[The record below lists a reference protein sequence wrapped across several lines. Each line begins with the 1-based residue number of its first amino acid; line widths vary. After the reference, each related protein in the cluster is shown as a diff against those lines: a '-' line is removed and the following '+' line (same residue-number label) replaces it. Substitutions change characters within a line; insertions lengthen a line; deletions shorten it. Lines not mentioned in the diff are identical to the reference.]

1 MEISFLADLDKA
13 ILQVRKA
20 LTRPMPY
27 CWPGLASLELLSIID
42 FFTWIVFHNFF
53 YWSMVD
59 LQCCANLCST
69 EKWFGYTHIYTFFI
83 FFSIMVYPRILNI
96 VPMLYIRTLLFFHS
110 IRNSLHPPN
119 PHLRCIPLPPRLLL
133 SNHKSILHVSES
145 VSVL

>member
-1 MEISFLADLDKA
+1 M
-13 ILQVRKA
+13 
-20 LTRPMPY
+20 PMCDGNQTNTVKQSPINLNRY
-27 CWPGLASLELLSIID
+27 IFEKRSSA
-42 FFTWIVFHNFF
+42 NFF
-53 YWSMVD
+53 AWYWTNYFISIFWSVVD
-59 LQCCANLCST
+59 LQCCVNFCYTA
-69 EKWFGYTHIYTFFI
+69 KWFGYTHIYTFFI